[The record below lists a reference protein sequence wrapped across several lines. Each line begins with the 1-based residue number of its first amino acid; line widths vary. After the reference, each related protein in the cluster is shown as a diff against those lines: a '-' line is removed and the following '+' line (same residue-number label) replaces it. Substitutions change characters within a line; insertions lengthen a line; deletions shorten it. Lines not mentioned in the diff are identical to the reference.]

1 MGLTPL
7 QWIAA
12 SCMIAIVLQIVWVDF
27 RTMRIP
33 DASNV
38 LLAIA
43 GVIYQF
49 EFGLNAIKTAV
60 ISSIVVFCT
69 TVVLRALHQ
78 KASGRIGLGLGDVKF
93 LGAAALWLNPWDLPL
108 FMLVA
113 SATALLFTV
122 ISMSLKEFHWRTTK
136 VPFGPFLG
144 LSLIIV
150 WVTEINSLSPYIL
163 AG

>member
-1 MGLTPL
+1 MGLTPF

-38 LLAIA
+38 LLAIS
-43 GVIYQF
+43 GVFYQF
-49 EFGLNAIKTAV
+49 EFGLNAIQTAM
-60 ISSIVVFCT
+60 ISSIVVFCST
-69 TVVLRALHQ
+69 LVLRALHQ

-93 LGAAALWLNPWDLPL
+93 LGAAALWLNPWNLPL

-113 SATALLFTV
+113 SATALLFTML
-122 ISMSLKEFHWRTTK
+122 STRAKRFHWRTTR

-144 LSLIIV
+144 LSLIFV
-150 WVTEINSLSPYIL
+150 WVIESNSISHYISV
-163 AG
+163 G